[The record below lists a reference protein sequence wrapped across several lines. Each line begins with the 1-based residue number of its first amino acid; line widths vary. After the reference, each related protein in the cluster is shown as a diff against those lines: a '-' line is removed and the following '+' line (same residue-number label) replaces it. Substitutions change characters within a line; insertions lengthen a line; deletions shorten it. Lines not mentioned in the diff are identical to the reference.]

1 MSPTERRTAE
11 TLFATPQRLGTA
23 CGGRRRNPLTSPPGL
38 AGGVARQAL
47 EARLRAAGPSA
58 ATTPRRQD
66 GGGGG
71 GCSSPGALLAMLS
84 SPEQPEDVLLAPNS
98 EFRNA
103 CQCALNPV
111 SLLTSNME
119 YRNVHECTFV
129 AAFFSSLQSVRT
141 ATAESQ
147 KRL

>member
-11 TLFATPQRLGTA
+11 TLFATPQRLGTV

-38 AGGVARQAL
+38 TGGVARQAL
-47 EARLRAAGPSA
+47 EARLRTAGPSA

-66 GGGGG
+66 GGGG

-111 SLLTSNME
+111 TLLTFSME
-119 YRNVHECTFV
+119 CRNVHECTFV
-129 AAFFSSLQSVRT
+129 DVLF
-141 ATAESQ
+141 
-147 KRL
+147 RL